1 MNLRELVQ
9 AALLLAVGYILHLI
23 VPGFALGMKPDL
35 LLGMLFIVIMLSRSF
50 SSVIVA
56 GLAAGLITALTTTFP
71 GGQLPNIVDK
81 FFTSL
86 IVFGL
91 VALLRHRV
99 NDKVV
104 AGIVG
109 ALGTVVSGSIFL
121 GSAAVIAGLPGSF
134 AALFVGAVL
143 PATVVN
149 TIAVVILYPIVLL
162 SRSVVD
168 KGRGVPAQ
176 RAQTRTQT
184 R

>member
-9 AALLLAVGYILHLI
+9 AALLLAVGYVLHLI
-23 VPGFALGMKPDL
+23 IPGFALGMKPDL
-35 LLGMLFIVIMLSRSF
+35 LLGMLFIVIMMSRSL

-56 GLAAGLITALTTTFP
+56 GLAAGLITALTTSFP
-71 GGQLPNIVDK
+71 GGQLPNVIDK

-91 VALLRHRV
+91 VNLLRDRV

-104 AGIVG
+104 SAIVG
-109 ALGTVVSGSIFL
+109 AVGTVVSGSIFL
-121 GSAAVIAGLPGSF
+121 GSAALLVGLPGTF

-162 SRSVVD
+162 SRSAVE
-168 KGRGVPAQ
+168 KSRGVPVE
-176 RAQTRTQT
+176 RTQP